1 MIKLRDDQLL
11 MNVLVEMF
19 MDIVGY
25 AFLKEKNFSY
35 LDNVAL

>member
-25 AFLKEKNFSY
+25 VFLKEKNFSY

>member
-25 AFLKEKNFSY
+25 EFLKEKNFSY